1 MLATVGQL
9 ELEAEH
15 YRELFENG
23 LGLLCTHDLEGRL
36 LAINPAAAHLLGKEP
51 EELVGRSL
59 EDLLVPGVRRLFR
72 GYLERIRRDGTHS
85 GLLRLQV
92 GPGVEQVWMYRNVL
106 FEKPGVPPYV
116 LGHGIDVTD
125 RLRAE
130 EALERKNVELELR
143 HREMEQAN
151 WLKSEFLAAMSH
163 ELRTPLTAII
173 GFSDVLDEDEESP
186 LTVQQKT
193 YLGYVRKGARHLL
206 ELIDELL
213 DLSKIAPPGEEPPG

>member
-1 MLATVGQL
+1 MSLATIGQL

-36 LAINPAAAHLLGKEP
+36 LAI
-51 EELVGRSL
+51 
-59 EDLLVPGVRRLFR
+59 
-72 GYLERIRRDGTHS
+72 
-85 GLLRLQV
+85 
-92 GPGVEQVWMYRNVL
+92 
-106 FEKPGVPPYV
+106 
-116 LGHGIDVTD
+116 
-125 RLRAE
+125 
-130 EALERKNVELELR
+130 
-143 HREMEQAN
+143 
-151 WLKSEFLAAMSH
+151 MSN

-186 LTVQQKT
+186 LTPQQKT